1 MNPKWNLNSDEAMSL
16 PVNLALVP
24 SISDSKNIEGEKEEK
39 KVSKDKIL
47 QDKYVNDVYNKIA
60 PHFSNT

>member
-1 MNPKWNLNSDEAMSL
+1 MSL

>member
-1 MNPKWNLNSDEAMSL
+1 MSV
-16 PVNLALVP
+16 PVDLASFPVLEKLKGNG
-24 SISDSKNIEGEKEEK
+24 DYDACKN
-39 KVSKDKIL
+39 KIL